1 MECLVSTQRSITR
14 GSSKF
19 KAGLDI
25 SNPRN
30 VAEARSANAT
40 LDFSHKANFVS
51 KPNKIRALM
60 SILVNVGFST
70 TFENQ
75 SSDDDNFGS
84 SSFSKAANENPAV

>member
-1 MECLVSTQRSITR
+1 MECLVSTQRSVTR

-30 VAEARSANAT
+30 NAEARSANAT

-51 KPNKIRALM
+51 K
-60 SILVNVGFST
+60 
-70 TFENQ
+70 
-75 SSDDDNFGS
+75 
-84 SSFSKAANENPAV
+84 SKD